1 MGEDEA
7 QEAQRVRLMRS
18 RAPATTSGVDKNA
31 RGLMRNKAK
40 LNAMLAVS
48 AVGDIEAGPSTTTK
62 TGKGRGDNMVN
73 MAKAEMAKAETTTKT
88 GKGKGDNMANMAKAE
103 MAKAEM
109 AKAKAKAEMA
119 KTKTAKA
126 EMAKTEMAMAK

>member
-62 TGKGRGDNMVN
+62 TGKG
-73 MAKAEMAKAETTTKT
+73 
-88 GKGKGDNMANMAKAE
+88 KGDNMANMAKAE

-126 EMAKTEMAMAK
+126 EMA